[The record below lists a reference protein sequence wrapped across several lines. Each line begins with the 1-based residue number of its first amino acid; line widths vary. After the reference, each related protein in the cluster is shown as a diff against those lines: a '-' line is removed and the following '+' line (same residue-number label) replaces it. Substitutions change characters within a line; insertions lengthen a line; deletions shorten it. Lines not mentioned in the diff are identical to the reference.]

1 MVLLTLT
8 WIAWVL
14 GCTVT
19 GQEDLKVT
27 MMDRQS
33 LHEYSLAKCGDGS
46 PAAYYIEKVPKTLKI
61 FTGFR
66 AEFELILN

>member
-14 GCTVT
+14 GCTAVGVT

-46 PAAYYIEKVPKTLKI
+46 PAAYYIEKVPKTL
-61 FTGFR
+61 
-66 AEFELILN
+66 